1 MIQGRP
7 PLTVLFNFFSD
18 SMTTEQAQKQQDESD
33 RQRLLFAMTPT
44 PITTSLYTQIL
55 NNGTDPIQSCWLPRE
70 RHFSQSTRVDL
81 YPVCLLYLRFY
92 ILAFW
97 VSCVRVYIKNY

>member
-1 MIQGRP
+1 VDLIKVFLQNHTRTVRETYIRFKKKSGMIQGRP

-44 PITTSLYTQIL
+44 PITTSLYTLDTRAGRCTVVRWGQ
-55 NNGTDPIQSCWLPRE
+55 
-70 RHFSQSTRVDL
+70 QSTHTN
-81 YPVCLLYLRFY
+81 
-92 ILAFW
+92 IE
-97 VSCVRVYIKNY
+97 